1 MGLIAEQQA
10 MVRLLIV
17 TSIIGGPI
25 ACSLNEHITEH
36 ITEHQLQS

>member
-17 TSIIGGPI
+17 TSIIGGETF
-25 ACSLNEHITEH
+25 L
-36 ITEHQLQS
+36 LQS